1 MSGTDTAMPLYVTS
15 LSKLHPVAA
24 DVRPSRVVSL
34 VRLDPPV
41 ETPEGVAPEHHLR
54 LAFNDITTHQD
65 GYVLPGAEHV
75 AALLAFARGWD
86 RAAPML
92 IHCFAGISRSTA
104 AAFAVAC
111 ALAPDR
117 AEAEI
122 ATRLR
127 AASPSATPNP
137 RLIALADAALGR
149 EGRMIAAIT
158 AIGRGADAYEGAPFR
173 LDVGTP

>member
-1 MSGTDTAMPLYVTS
+1 MTTAGSAMPLYVTS

-24 DVRPSRVVSL
+24 EIRPARVLSL

-41 ETPEGVAPEHHLR
+41 ETPDGVAPEHHLR

-65 GYVLPGAEHV
+65 CYVLPGAAHV
-75 AALLAFARGWD
+75 DALLAFARDWD

-111 ALAPDR
+111 ALAPQRD
-117 AEAEI
+117 EDEI
-122 ATRLR
+122 AQRLR

-137 RLIALADAALGR
+137 RLVALADAALGR
-149 EGRMIAAIT
+149 EGRMIAAIA
-158 AIGRGADAYEGAPFR
+158 AIGRGAEAYEGAPFR
-173 LDVGTP
+173 LDLSAP